1 MIPGSL
7 AGGLLRTGAAAGGGG
22 SSFYTYQIEQ
32 SCRFDAAD
40 DSGLQWGGTGSST
53 LGTPTNSDKYTWS
66 AWIKRGF
73 IGNDYQNLIHA
84 HTGSHGINTAF
95 DQSGTNDQL
104 GVNTA
109 TSVSGGDSAMLF
121 QDTNAWYHI
130 VIAWDTTQGS
140 NADRLKVYVN
150 GNEIGTFDDSIS
162 QNQDVGYNTSGNR
175 HYIGRNKATGYGF
188 DGLMAE
194 INSIDGQQL
203 TPTSFGE
210 TKAGIWIPKDT
221 TALTF
226 GNNGYRLK
234 FEDASNLG
242 NDSSGN
248 NNDFGLHNI
257 GTDHQE
263 LDSPTIGTG

>member
-1 MIPGSL
+1 MFNTE
-7 AGGLLRTGAAAGGGG
+7 LLHNPGG
-22 SSFYTYQIEQ
+22 SSGFYDYQIEQ
-32 SCRFDAAD
+32 SIMFDRASE
-40 DSGLQWGGTGSST
+40 SGLQWGGAGSYT

-66 AWIKRGF
+66 AWIKRAT
-73 IGNDYQNLIHA
+73 IGNVYQQVIHA
-84 HTGSHGINTAF
+84 HTGSNGINSAF
-95 DQSGTNDQL
+95 DENGTDDTL

-109 TSVSGGDSAMLF
+109 AGVAGGDSTALF
-121 QDTNAWYHI
+121 RDTTGWYHF
-130 VIAWDTTQGS
+130 VFAWDTTQGS

-150 GNEIGTFDDSIS
+150 GNEISGFDDSIS

-175 HYIGRNKATGYGF
+175 HYIGRNKGDGYSF

-210 TKAGIWIPKDT
+210 FKNGIWKPIDT
-221 TALTF
+221 ASLTF

-234 FEDASNLG
+234 FENASDLG

-248 NNDFGLHNI
+248 NNDFGTY
-257 GTDHQE
+257 GMGADHQV
-263 LDSPTIGTG
+263 LDSPTHVR